1 MIYTKNCVIC
11 GKEFQTKEIKVKT
24 CCRVC
29 STALMHKTMTER
41 HGAPNPLQCKA
52 IREKAEATCIQRYG
66 FKNALQNKSIEAKRR
81 QTNIKKYGF
90 ENAMENK
97 DIQAKQ
103 HATNKERYNCKVAS
117 QRHMTNFD
125 DFNKEYILEH
135 FTTDGVVTL
144 KDRMEFMKYFNIKN
158 IKSALYRLKQKGVP
172 AQLGHNFSVKE
183 KEILNFLKERYPHF
197 TFIENDRT
205 TINRPNTRYYLEIDI
220 LIKKGNDI
228 ICGVEYNGNY
238 YHEKEDESKETL
250 KTQLCKEA
258 GFPLFHIWEDSVE
271 DDLFEIIE
279 ILDEI

>member
-11 GKEFQTKEIKVKT
+11 GKEFQTKERKVKT

-29 STALMHKTMTER
+29 ATALMRKTMTER
-41 HGAPNPLQCKA
+41 HGAPNPLQCKEILA
-52 IREKAEATCIQRYG
+52 KQQATCEDRYG
-66 FKNALQNKSIEAKRR
+66 VRSILKNKEFEAKRR
-81 QTNIKKYGF
+81 QTNIEKYGF

-103 HATNKERYNCKVAS
+103 HATNKERYGTKTVS
-117 QRHMTNFD
+117 QRHLKNFEN
-125 DFNKEYILEH
+125 FNRDYILEH
-135 FTTDGVVTL
+135 FTTNGRVSLSD
-144 KDRMEFMKYFNIKN
+144 
-158 IKSALYRLKQKGVP
+158 RLKIREYY
-172 AQLGHNFSVKE
+172 NFSRGILRKLHSWDIPVELSFNASLAE
-183 KEILNFLKERYPHF
+183 KEILNYLKERYPHF

-205 TINRPNTRYYLEIDI
+205 TIKRPNTRYYLEIDI

-238 YHEKEDESKETL
+238 YHDKEDESKETL
-250 KTQLCKEA
+250 KSELCKES
-258 GFPLFHIWEDSVE
+258 GFKLYHIWEDSVE